1 MKILIHN
8 DGKRLQGSERQ
19 LAILA
24 EGLARR
30 GHEVVASVFGGGEL
44 EAELGRLGVRT
55 TRVRPRG
62 DANLLAAARFWLLLR
77 REQPDVMLCTSWPR
91 LFWATLAGRL
101 AGVDRIVGRLGIV
114 RPTPDRWKY
123 RAAFRRLDALITNS
137 EAVRARFL
145 ASTPAFSAPVHVVHN
160 ATQPTTDRE
169 VQPGRLRDEL
179 ALGDGD
185 RLLLSVGTLAHRK
198 GHDLVL
204 DALAE
209 LPGPHRP
216 HLAIAG
222 QGPERRALRARAA
235 RLGLD
240 GRVHFLG
247 RRADVPA
254 LLADADLFV
263 LATRNDS
270 LPNAM
275 LEAMAAG
282 VPSLVT
288 TVAGVREALGAR
300 DGAPSAGWLVPP
312 EDPAALAGALEVAVR
327 ECRGPAGRALAGEA
341 SRRAREWFDPDRMV
355 AEVEA
360 ALRGAEQVHARR
372 HWTRP
377 VAGRDRER
385 AVAAVGSFGGG

>member
-19 LAILA
+19 LALLA
-24 EGLARR
+24 DGLARR
-30 GHEVVASVFGGGEL
+30 GHEVVASVFAGGEL
-44 EAELGRLGVRT
+44 EAELDRRGIRT

-101 AGVDRIVGRLGIV
+101 AGVPRIVGRLGIV
-114 RPTPDRWKY
+114 RPAPDRWKY

-137 EAVRARFL
+137 DAVRAAFVT
-145 ASTPAFSAPVHVVHN
+145 STSTFSAPVHVVHN
-160 ATQPTTDRE
+160 ATPPVRDLE
-169 VQPGRLRDEL
+169 PGRLRGEL
-179 ALGDGD
+179 GLGDGD

-209 LPGPHRP
+209 LPGPCRP

-222 QGPERRALRARAA
+222 QGPEGGALRARAA
-235 RLGLD
+235 RLGVED
-240 GRVHFLG
+240 RVHFLG
-247 RRADVPA
+247 RREDVPA

-270 LPNAM
+270 MPNAM

-288 TVAGVREALGAR
+288 TVAGVRDALGAR
-300 DGAPSAGWLVPP
+300 DGAPPAGWIVPP
-312 EDPAALAGALEVAVR
+312 DDPASLETALEVAVR
-327 ECRGPAGRALAGEA
+327 ECTGAEGRAMAGEA
-341 SRRAREWFDPDRMV
+341 SRRAGAWFDPERMV
-355 AEVEA
+355 GEVEA
-360 ALRGAEQVHARR
+360 VLSGADGGPDRR
-372 HWTRP
+372 HWARP
-377 VAGRDRER
+377 VGGRDRER
-385 AVAAVGSFGGG
+385 ALAGVGSGGGR

>member
-101 AGVDRIVGRLGIV
+101 AGVDRLVGRLGIV

-263 LATRNDS
+263 LGTRNDS

-327 ECRGPAGRALAGEA
+327 ECRGPAGRALAGE
-341 SRRAREWFDPDRMV
+341 
-355 AEVEA
+355 
-360 ALRGAEQVHARR
+360 
-372 HWTRP
+372 
-377 VAGRDRER
+377 
-385 AVAAVGSFGGG
+385 